1 MPLTDIDGQR
11 LGDSVGDKLGNRNL
25 FINGAAQIAQRGT
38 SLTGVTTGGAD
49 NQTVDLFRPSI
60 TSLGTWTL
68 SQASDGPDGFANS
81 FKVDCT
87 TADASPSSGDLI
99 AIDCYLEARNLQALN
114 YGNSG
119 AVAATLSFYVKSNK
133 TGSGTVSILQS
144 DNSNRCINVSYTI
157 SSANTWERKTIS
169 LPADASGLINNDGGR
184 GLAIEF
190 WLNSGSTYT
199 GGSAQT
205 TWGTLTNTNRNFA
218 NLGIGGSTDDVWQIT
233 GVQLELGNT
242 ATPFEHRSRAD
253 ELLRCFRY
261 YYMVAE
267 GNGASMVNM
276 AVYATNNAYGVLNLP
291 VEMRTTPTLDS
302 SDGTGHFQLQ
312 SGGASDNFDK
322 VIVGNGS
329 SRAIEL
335 RAHSSEGLSGAV
347 AGHAAW
353 ARSTNAS
360 AYIAVSAE
368 L

>member
-25 FINGAAQIAQRGT
+25 FINGAAQVAQRGT
-38 SLTGVTTGGAD
+38 SLTGVTAGGAD
-49 NQTVDLFRPSI
+49 KQTVDLFRPSI
-60 TSLGTWTL
+60 SSLGTWTF
-68 SQASDGPDGFANS
+68 SQESDGPDGFSNS

-99 AIDCYLEARNLQALN
+99 AIDCYLEAQNLQALN

-169 LPADASGLINNDGGR
+169 LPADASGLINDDNGR
-184 GLAIEF
+184 GLVCEF

-242 ATPFEHRSRAD
+242 ATPFEHRSYAD
-253 ELLRCFRY
+253 ELARCQRY
-261 YYMVAE
+261 YYKKAE
-267 GNGASMVNM
+267 GNAKDLGSGTYYTA
-276 AVYATNNAYGVLNLP
+276 NLFAFSVSFP
-291 VEMRTTPTLDS
+291 VTMRAAPTLDYES
-302 SDGTGHFQLQ
+302 GTGYYGIFSNGALDQFDAMTGARLHEN
-312 SGGASDNFDK
+312 GGALDTSTGT
-322 VIVGNGS
+322 VGTVGQGGVVTTNNTAS
-329 SRAIEL
+329 YFAF
-335 RAHSSEGLSGAV
+335 SSEL
-347 AGHAAW
+347 
-353 ARSTNAS
+353 
-360 AYIAVSAE
+360 
-368 L
+368 

>member
-11 LGDSVGDKLGNRNL
+11 LGDNVADKLGNRNL
-25 FINGAAQIAQRGT
+25 FINGAAQVAQRGT
-38 SLTGVTTGGAD
+38 SLTSVTAGGAS

-60 TSLGTWTL
+60 SSLGTWTL

-99 AIDCYLEARNLQALN
+99 AIDCYLEAQNLQALN

-169 LPADASGLINNDGGR
+169 LPADASGLINDDNGR
-184 GLAIEF
+184 GLVCEF

-205 TWGTLTNTNRNFA
+205 TWGTLTNANRNFA

-242 ATPFEHRSRAD
+242 ATPFEHRSYAD
-253 ELLRCFRY
+253 ELARCQRY
-261 YYMVAE
+261 FIRYTADNDDCYGFGGIALSASVADFNVTFPCSMRATPTFNF
-267 GNGASMVNM
+267 NGAHRFI
-276 AVYATNNAYGVLNLP
+276 A
-291 VEMRTTPTLDS
+291 S
-302 SDGTGHFQLQ
+302 SDSANFSSNFNIARQNTDSKSAVLEVTGTNSMTGGQAGGLQ
-312 SGGASDNFDK
+312 ARADGAYVEFIS
-322 VIVGNGS
+322 
-329 SRAIEL
+329 EL
-335 RAHSSEGLSGAV
+335 
-347 AGHAAW
+347 
-353 ARSTNAS
+353 
-360 AYIAVSAE
+360 
-368 L
+368 